1 MKAPSRKCIA
11 GHVGETDSD
20 SGCRSR
26 AVYGKH
32 FEFRFC
38 YVGQEIH
45 TCGEEGDYRRTHPRR
60 VLVSGDVTLVSKS
73 PVEYTAIIIELDV
86 GDGFKTSGKVD
97 EET

>member
-1 MKAPSRKCIA
+1 MKAPSRKWIA
-11 GHVGETDSD
+11 GHVGETDGD

-38 YVGQEIH
+38 YVARKSTHVGR
-45 TCGEEGDYRRTHPRR
+45 GGDYRRTHPRL
-60 VLVSGDVTLVSKS
+60 VLVDGDVTLVSKS